1 MRIPA
6 ASASSPAS
14 RASRGFPLSTASLAA
29 VAVIATGL
37 LAGPAPASAAVSVAA
52 PAFMSAACGVQRVSD
67 HWNCVTPGAYCP
79 AAAHGK
85 YGYDKYKGRKYR
97 CVRYSNGKW
106 RWKRA

>member
-1 MRIPA
+1 M
-6 ASASSPAS
+6 
-14 RASRGFPLSTASLAA
+14 AA

-52 PAFMSAACGVQRVSD
+52 PASAAVSVAAPAFVSAACGVQRVGD